1 MAESFRPERRPLH
14 PSSSQTV
21 LNEAE
26 SGPADNQKVLQNIQG
41 IREAA
46 SASKETGQDLPTT
59 PGLQVTGKVPPQFMN
74 AMKHRNENTAVSQ
87 KSTPQLSNSEQ
98 MVTTD
103 GRLEALI
110 KGIQG
115 KVKTYEE
122 ITLPSKGKFYDGQN
136 GPRDGKLHMRPM
148 TGEEEQILATPR
160 FVKRGQ
166 AINMIFNRCIQ
177 EQFDSANFLSEDRTY
192 ILIYLRGISYTPN
205 YDVEVKCPSCDRK
218 FAHTIDLSGLFVD
231 SCPDNF
237 GINDLVGVLPN
248 SEYKFKYRMATGGDD
263 QIVQDYRD
271 RKMKG
276 FDTSGQSDDTLLY
289 RTALMIEEIEGL
301 TDKHEIQALLRHL
314 PINDVAHLRNVV
326 NEPPFGVD
334 TKVEVP
340 CPACLQDFEI
350 DLPLEASFFFPRG
363 RKKGPT
369 PV

>member
-1 MAESFRPERRPLH
+1 MAESFRPERRPVNPNHASLNNAER
-14 PSSSQTV
+14 PPEENNKTLQTI
-21 LNEAE
+21 
-26 SGPADNQKVLQNIQG
+26 QN

-46 SASKETGQDLPTT
+46 AREVGDAPAAVNN
-59 PGLQVTGKVPPQFMN
+59 PGLQVSGNIPPQFMS
-74 AMKHRNENTAVSQ
+74 AMQQRKPTDQAQ
-87 KSTPQLSNSEQ
+87 KPTPHLSNAEPVS
-98 MVTTD
+98 TTD

-115 KVKTYEE
+115 KVRTYEE

-136 GPRDGKLHMRPM
+136 GPRDGKIHIRPM

-160 FVKRGQ
+160 FIKRGQ

-177 EQFDSANFLSEDRTY
+177 EEYDSANFLSEDRTY
-192 ILIYLRGISYTPN
+192 VLIFLRGISYTPN
-205 YDVEVKCPSCDRK
+205 YDVEVKCPGCDRK
-218 FAHTIDLSGLFVD
+218 FAHTIDLSGLLLD
-231 SCPDNF
+231 NCPDDFNQNSL
-237 GINDLVGVLPN
+237 NDVLPTT
-248 SEYKFKYRMATGGDD
+248 EYKFRYRMATGADD
-263 QIVQDYRD
+263 QTVQDYRD

-314 PINDVAHLRNVV
+314 PINDVAYLRNVV
-326 NEPPFGVD
+326 NDPPFGVD
-334 TKVEVP
+334 TKVEIP

-350 DLPLEASFFFPRG
+350 DLPLEANFFFPRG